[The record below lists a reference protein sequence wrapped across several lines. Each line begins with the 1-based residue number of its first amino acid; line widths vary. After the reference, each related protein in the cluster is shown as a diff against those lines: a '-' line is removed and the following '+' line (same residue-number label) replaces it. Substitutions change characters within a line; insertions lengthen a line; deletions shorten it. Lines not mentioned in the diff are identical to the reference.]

1 MKLFNLFIILIF
13 LCNCSFDNKTGIW
26 KNNTDTG
33 QKEEKSLLSE
43 FESLT
48 TKNNVFNKI
57 IQIDD
62 NFDFQLSGTSNSSKW
77 TDIFFNK
84 SNNYKNFLYNNN
96 NNLIFKSK
104 RVTKNKVHEYL
115 LYKDKNVI
123 TTDIK
128 GNIII
133 FSINE
138 NKIKSKFNFYNKK
151 YKKKEKILNLIVE
164 ENIIY
169 ASDNMGYLYAYDY
182 FKNKVLWAKNYKI
195 PFRSNLKISNNFL
208 ITSNQNNDLLFFN
221 INNGNIIKTIP
232 TEETLVKNEFINN
245 LSLSENF
252 LFFLNTYGSLYS
264 VDLEKLQINWFL
276 NLSQFLESQVNNLF
290 LSSQVVYHLGKI
302 IVYTNQF
309 TYVLDSSTGSIIHK
323 KNFSSYLN
331 PLVIDDYLF
340 LVTKNNLLISMNIN
354 TGKIMYSYNI
364 NQLIAEFLN
373 TKEKSVNLKNIF
385 LTNNKLFILLKN
397 SYYLTVDLNGKLTS
411 VRKLPTKIA
420 SNPIIVENSLIY
432 LDNKYRISKID

>member
-1 MKLFNLFIILIF
+1 M
-13 LCNCSFDNKTGIW
+13 
-26 KNNTDTG
+26 
-33 QKEEKSLLSE
+33 
-43 FESLT
+43 
-48 TKNNVFNKI
+48 
-57 IQIDD
+57 
-62 NFDFQLSGTSNSSKW
+62 
-77 TDIFFNK
+77 IFFN
-84 SNNYKNFLYNNN
+84 
-96 NNLIFKSK
+96 I
-104 RVTKNKVHEYL
+104 
-115 LYKDKNVI
+115 D
-123 TTDIK
+123 
-128 GNIII
+128 
-133 FSINE
+133 
-138 NKIKSKFNFYNKK
+138 
-151 YKKKEKILNLIVE
+151 
-164 ENIIY
+164 
-169 ASDNMGYLYAYDY
+169 
-182 FKNKVLWAKNYKI
+182 
-195 PFRSNLKISNNFL
+195 
-208 ITSNQNNDLLFFN
+208 
-221 INNGNIIKTIP
+221 NGNIIKTIP

-276 NLSQFLESQVNNLF
+276 NLSQFLGSQVNNLF

-364 NQLIAEFLN
+364 NQLIAEFLK

-397 SYYLTVDLNGKLTS
+397 SYFLTVDLNGKLTS
-411 VRKLPTKIA
+411 VRKLPTNIA